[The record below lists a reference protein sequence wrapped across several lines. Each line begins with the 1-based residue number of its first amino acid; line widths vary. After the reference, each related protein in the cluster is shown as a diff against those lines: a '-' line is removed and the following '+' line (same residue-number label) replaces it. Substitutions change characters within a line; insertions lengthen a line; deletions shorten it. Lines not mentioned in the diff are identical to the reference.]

1 MSGAGPGMAFAG
13 VWRAT
18 PSALLDR
25 AAAPTTRNP
34 TMTTLT
40 SPLSAA
46 DAAPVG
52 TAPAPSVWAL
62 RAPLA
67 LTVAALFGW
76 LLWSVS
82 ARQALLLLVGVGLG
96 WGLAAARFGFTTGW
110 RMLVEQRDP
119 AGVYGQLVLLAL
131 LAALSMP
138 MLGHFPETHA
148 ALGPLSVSLLVG
160 AFVFGLCMQIAD
172 GCGSGTLYK
181 AGLGVPLNMAI
192 LPMFAI
198 GSFLG
203 SVQLNDWLALGALE
217 PVGLVDRLGAWP
229 ALGATLVALAV
240 VAAGVAAWTGKGL
253 RGVPRRW
260 FWGALVLALF
270 AALNLFIA
278 GQPWGVVYGFGLWAA
293 KAATALGLFDPT
305 HNAFWSDPGH
315 AQRLQQTLLL
325 DVTSITNIGIL
336 AGALWVAP
344 KRPQNARPLTG
355 KQWLI
360 GLIAGLLMGYSSRLA
375 FGCNVG
381 AMVSGISTGS
391 LHGWIWVPMAFL
403 GTLVGLRVRRHFQF

>member
-1 MSGAGPGMAFAG
+1 MNTLASPSIQTPGDVVAP
-13 VWRAT
+13 T
-18 PSALLDR
+18 
-25 AAAPTTRNP
+25 AAAGAWQRR
-34 TMTTLT
+34 L
-40 SPLSAA
+40 PLSVAI
-46 DAAPVG
+46 
-52 TAPAPSVWAL
+52 
-62 RAPLA
+62 
-67 LTVAALFGW
+67 AALFGW

-96 WGLAAARFGFTTGW
+96 ATLVAARFGFTTGW
-110 RMLVEQRDP
+110 RVLVEKRDP
-119 AGVYGQLVLLAL
+119 SGVYGQIVLLAL

-138 MLGHFPETHA
+138 IVAHFAETTA

-160 AFVFGLCMQIAD
+160 AFVFGLAMQVAD

-181 AGLGVPLNMAI
+181 AGLGLPLNMAV
-192 LPMFAI
+192 LPMFVL
-198 GSFLG
+198 GSFAG
-203 SVQLNDWLALGALE
+203 SVQLGDWLALGAL
-217 PVGLVDRLGAWP
+217 PAVGLVQRWGAGG
-229 ALGATLVALAV
+229 ALAATLAGLAAVTWLVGRWSGQPFDPRPLPRRWLWGAVALA
-240 VAAGVAAWTGKGL
+240 L
-253 RGVPRRW
+253 
-260 FWGALVLALF
+260 L

-278 GQPWGVVYGFGLWAA
+278 GQPWGIVYGFGLWGA
-293 KAATALGLFDPT
+293 KAATALGVFDPT
-305 HNAFWSDPGH
+305 ANAFWSDPGH
-315 AQRLQQTLLL
+315 AERLRETLLL

-391 LHGWIWVPMAFL
+391 VHGWLWVPMAFL
-403 GTLVGLRVRRHFQF
+403 GTLVGLRVRRRYF